1 MLSNQV
7 LLDQVLFGGGKASLG
22 NSMGSILVPLVIIGS
37 EWIEIESF
45 VITSSGQR
53 TCWRGQYFVSI
64 VCLPGFIVCAK
75 VLSSGSLIPSL
86 FIIKRGVDTQPAI
99 FMAYNPVM

>member
-1 MLSNQV
+1 M
-7 LLDQVLFGGGKASLG
+7 LLDQVLFGDGKASLG
-22 NSMGSILVPLVIIGS
+22 NSMGSILVPHVIIAS

-64 VCLPGFIVCAK
+64 VCLPGIVVCAK

-86 FIIKRGVDTQPAI
+86 RVFIIKRGVDTQPAI
-99 FMAYNPVM
+99 FTAHNPVM